1 MVVGGGAGGLELV
14 IRLAKKFKKNDAVEV
29 TLIDCNPTH
38 IWKPLLHEI
47 ATGSLNSNHDETS
60 YLMLARKHRFSF
72 VLGRVDGVHAE
83 KRLLHLEAIQDDQ
96 GNSIVSERSVNY
108 TRLVLSVGSL
118 CNDFGTPGVEAHC
131 LLLDSRVQ
139 AERFHQNFINEL
151 HRIHAN
157 DNGSSAG
164 SLADKNVAGMAD
176 ENNDNDQFDRL
187 SVVIVGAGA
196 TGVELAAD
204 LHNVA
209 KSLPEYGFNE
219 FSSDRLRVLIV
230 EAAPRILAQLPE
242 RISHSVTTE
251 LEKIGVQIRTNTM
264 VSAIDANAVSTK
276 SGERINADLVVWAA
290 GIKAP
295 AFIASSGLPVDRL
308 GRVEVNTFLHVAE
321 NNSVFAIGDCCACPM
336 KDGSMVPPRAQS
348 AHQMASA
355 AYKNIVA
362 TINGSSLK
370 PFVYKDF
377 GSLISLSEFSTVG
390 NLMGNL
396 MKGSVFIEGWLARMF
411 YLSLYRMHQSAVH
424 GFGTMLLI
432 IVGDTIYKATRANI
446 KLH

>member
-1 MVVGGGAGGLELV
+1 MNAKPIGNKIVVVGGGAGGLELV
-14 IRLAKKFKKNDAVEV
+14 IKLAKKFKKNDAVDI

-60 YLMLARKHRFSF
+60 YLMLAKKYRFSF
-72 VLGRVDGVHAE
+72 TLGRVNDVDID
-83 KRLLHLEAIQDDQ
+83 KQLLHLEPINDSD
-96 GNSIVSERSVNY
+96 GNAVVSERSVSY
-108 TRLVLSVGSL
+108 SKLILSVGSL
-118 CNDFGTPGVEAHC
+118 CNDFGTPGVEEHC
-131 LLLDSRVQ
+131 LLLDTRAQ
-139 AERFHQNFINEL
+139 AERFHQNFINAL
-151 HRIHAN
+151 HRINASTN
-157 DNGSSAG
+157 K
-164 SLADKNVAGMAD
+164 ADH
-176 ENNDNDQFDRL
+176 L

-209 KSLPEYGFNE
+209 KRLPEYGFDE
-219 FSSDRLRVLIV
+219 FASDALRVMIV

-242 RISHSVTTE
+242 RISQSVTQE
-251 LEKIGVQIRTNTM
+251 LQNIGVQIRTNTM
-264 VSAIDANAVSTK
+264 VSSIETGAVCTK
-276 SGERINADLVVWAA
+276 DGEKIGADLVVWAA

-295 AFIASSGLPVDRL
+295 QFIAQSGLPCDRL
-308 GRVEVNTFLHVAE
+308 GRVEVNTYLHVE
-321 NNSVFAIGDCCACPM
+321 GNESVFAIGDCCACPM
-336 KDGSMVPPRAQS
+336 QDGSTVPPRAQS
-348 AHQMASA
+348 AHQMASV

-362 TINGSSLK
+362 LVQDGSGGAKLK

-377 GSLISLSEFSTVG
+377 GSLISLSEFSTIG

-396 MKGSVFIEGWLARMF
+396 MKGTVFVEGWLARLF

-424 GFGTMLLI
+424 GFGAMLLI
-432 IVGDTIYKATRANI
+432 MLGDIYKATRAKI